1 MFQEKGIQGAAGSLK
16 KTSVRKK
23 IPHNLTTDS
32 YALRK
37 KQAPKA
43 STPGKNSKKNLYK
56 RVKNIYRNTH
66 FLDISAR
73 IASLRL
79 RLPIVI

>member
-23 IPHNLTTDS
+23 IPHNLTTDL

-37 KQAPKA
+37 RQAPKVSA
-43 STPGKNSKKNLYK
+43 PGKN
-56 RVKNIYRNTH
+56 
-66 FLDISAR
+66 
-73 IASLRL
+73 ASYCLKFQKHL
-79 RLPIVI
+79 